1 MGNLER
7 MARILIIDDDINIR
21 TILGLSLEDAGHE
34 VVLAAEGREGIQKH
48 RATPVAVIVTD
59 LFMPGQE
66 GVETI
71 RQLRKE
77 FPQVKIIAMSGEVA
91 ANPMLKVASK
101 LGADKILHKPFLV
114 EELLKAIEEVL

>member
-1 MGNLER
+1 